1 MLRPRG
7 GCCMAA
13 IIALGTLGLILQ
25 AHAQVTVPQIDI
37 LAQKGCSGGGTALV
51 PNMQDCVVD
60 EVMGSNGTLSFTF
73 NVGPKAKHSLLLTLR
88 SVGGAGVMRL
98 YNKKDTAQNGQVVYY
113 NDAVTE
119 SFLRVPASELG
130 PGQYTLVVQGMGGAT
145 QKILLYLRVQ
155 TPAAGARLAPADKA
169 ALVSIMRECCP
180 KQKGPMSPEICT
192 TFLPAALNA
201 KQPEDDLCNV
211 GDFVCDEDGHL
222 QKIDFSNAGLVC
234 PKGFPAAFGSF
245 PALETLMLRYND
257 FSGDT
262 LTNVAEVLAPVKTL
276 QRLMMG
282 STNLTGTVP
291 CSLFEDH
298 ALKTLMI
305 SINQLEG
312 SVPACVLASTTLEEL
327 YMSRTTLSGELPD
340 SFSPDSQLRVWYAI
354 NKDPAT
360 GDIAGPGFTGTIPS
374 SLSNAANLAFVE
386 LSHHQLTGGVPTL
399 PAKIRMFESQS
410 NALDG
415 TIASPLPNEL
425 VYIDV
430 MNNSLTGPLPDF
442 SETPELTLAD
452 FSDNM
457 LTGFLPPSFGAAASN
472 MVYLD
477 LSQNKLSGDIN
488 PGTLWER
495 LPQLQYCFLQENA
508 LEGIVP
514 ASLAANSKMV
524 ALNLAYNNLEGD
536 LDAFASA
543 INPPATQSPQMGP
556 AGTPK
561 RKLLQQ
567 QQPGAAAAGQPA
579 HSLVAKKLFGSY
591 EEYTAPNPAG
601 WQLDREYVA
610 ALATHTVDAARRRLQ
625 QAAVQDTPAPGG
637 ATTTVVAPPTA
648 PAAAAAATKPGPAAA
663 TTLPTTAAD
672 LPATTTPIAETPA
685 EPAVSAAAPEPA
697 VAAAAD
703 PAAPAEPAAAA
714 AEAPITPTGRAGS
727 VPTVPGEQSAVPLD
741 QQVPGQEQQV
751 PDVEPVDPAAA
762 PDAAAAQQ
770 QQEPA
775 AEVPGSA
782 AQQGPDQA
790 PVGEQQQNDIG
801 SMQIPTSSA
810 LAGNSFLYLNVSNNW
825 IKGGVPEAMGGLEMF
840 RSPANSTDPYDLY
853 VFNRGG
859 PDRTLDLTNNAM
871 YGEFPM
877 FLVNQAPDLPDSCLC
892 NTDFNVTAGNN
903 IFCPTKATLGAAK
916 FSKQQLQRLDEAKY
930 TCLMPGAN
938 GAASP
943 VSLSSY
949 LGKSANWL
957 TEIPAE
963 STLPEKAPRARQ
975 VSAPAAASRGAGGGS
990 GQLGGGA
997 IAGIIIAVLAGLA
1010 ILGSLAYFVGYKK
1023 FYQVHKAT
1031 SFKRGVLPDGPAFEG
1046 AGAPSPYPAA
1056 AYGAGAGAGAAAGSA
1071 GGAVSPDIEMPPPS
1085 RSTGL

>member
-7 GCCMAA
+7 GRCIAA
-13 IIALGTLGLILQ
+13 IIAVGTLGLILQ
-25 AHAQVTVPQIDI
+25 AQAQVTVPQIDI

-88 SVGGAGVMRL
+88 SVGGAAVMRL

-276 QRLMMG
+276 RRLMMG

-508 LEGIVP
+508 LEGVVP

-561 RKLLQQ
+561 RKLQQ
-567 QQPGAAAAGQPA
+567 QQQIGAAAAGQPA

-601 WQLDREYVA
+601 WQLDREYV
-610 ALATHTVDAARRRLQ
+610 
-625 QAAVQDTPAPGG
+625 
-637 ATTTVVAPPTA
+637 
-648 PAAAAAATKPGPAAA
+648 
-663 TTLPTTAAD
+663 
-672 LPATTTPIAETPA
+672 
-685 EPAVSAAAPEPA
+685 
-697 VAAAAD
+697 
-703 PAAPAEPAAAA
+703 
-714 AEAPITPTGRAGS
+714 
-727 VPTVPGEQSAVPLD
+727 
-741 QQVPGQEQQV
+741 PGQEQQV
-751 PDVEPVDPAAA
+751 PDVEPVDPAAM
-762 PDAAAAQQ
+762 PDAAAQ

-782 AQQGPDQA
+782 AQQGPDPA

-859 PDRTLDLTNNAM
+859 PDRTLDVTNNAM

-877 FLVNQAPDLPDSCLC
+877 FLINQAPDLPDSCLC

-949 LGKSANWL
+949 LGKPANWL
-957 TEIPAE
+957 TAIPAE
-963 STLPEKAPRARQ
+963 STLPEKAPRASQ

-990 GQLGGGA
+990 GNLGGGA

-1046 AGAPSPYPAA
+1046 AGAPGPYPAA

>member
-1 MLRPRG
+1 
-7 GCCMAA
+7 MAA

-88 SVGGAGVMRL
+88 SVGGAAIMRL

-276 QRLMMG
+276 RRLMMG

-354 NKDPAT
+354 NRDPAT

-508 LEGIVP
+508 LEGVVP

-561 RKLLQQ
+561 RKLQQQ
-567 QQPGAAAAGQPA
+567 QQPAAAAAGQPA

-601 WQLDREYVA
+601 WQLNR
-610 ALATHTVDAARRRLQ
+610 Q
-625 QAAVQDTPAPGG
+625 
-637 ATTTVVAPPTA
+637 
-648 PAAAAAATKPGPAAA
+648 
-663 TTLPTTAAD
+663 
-672 LPATTTPIAETPA
+672 
-685 EPAVSAAAPEPA
+685 
-697 VAAAAD
+697 
-703 PAAPAEPAAAA
+703 
-714 AEAPITPTGRAGS
+714 AGS

-762 PDAAAAQQ
+762 PDAAAQQQ

-775 AEVPGSA
+775 AEVPSSA

-877 FLVNQAPDLPDSCLC
+877 FLINQAPDLPDSCLC

-1046 AGAPSPYPAA
+1046 AGAPGPYPAA